1 MITIIQTELHVH
13 IEKKNETQNNKE
25 KYRTIDARIAAPLP
39 KLVFR
44 NLTPKW
50 THEIQIRRD
59 ATVAPKDLRL
69 NNYNS

>member
-44 NLTPKW
+44 NLTPK
-50 THEIQIRRD
+50 
-59 ATVAPKDLRL
+59 
-69 NNYNS
+69 